1 MSEETLKDYLRQAV
15 DMLRYLNESDD
26 YDANNL
32 IYCIEQELKESNNE

>member
-26 YDANNL
+26 EDVNNL
-32 IYCIEQELKESNNE
+32 IFCIECELGE